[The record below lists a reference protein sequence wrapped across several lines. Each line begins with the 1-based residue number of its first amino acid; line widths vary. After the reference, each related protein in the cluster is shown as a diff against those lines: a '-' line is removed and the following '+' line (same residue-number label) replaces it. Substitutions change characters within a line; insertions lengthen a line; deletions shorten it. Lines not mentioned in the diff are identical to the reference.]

1 MIRPNWEIFS
11 AKFSTNKETTF
22 EWFAYLLFC
31 REFNLSK
38 GWFGFKNQSGIEK
51 NPIEYENEVIG
62 FQAKFYSTSLSDHK
76 DTASGWKDL
85 DSPDEDNGNDLH

>member
-76 DTASGWKDL
+76 DDFLEMLKKTKRDYPL
-85 DSPDEDNGNDLH
+85 LT